1 MGKIEKI
8 QKWKYKDHN
17 LNPVKEGDEELEK
30 LAEIIDN
37 ANKED
42 LREIFDKAIQKTY
55 EQYKKYLYGHN
66 LFLFRDLQQH
76 IKDSVNC
83 LIIGAYIP
91 SITNSNLLLE
101 RALKLTLIQFE
112 VGSFINYD
120 DEEIIKKYLQADRQY
135 AGKSMEKN
143 IQKCIKYKILTKEEA
158 DEVSEYK
165 LKFRD
170 GFSHF
175 TPINILKG
183 EQLLTNIS
191 LQDNP
196 NFETTL
202 KLPQYQSMQV
212 VNFAIQNA
220 ESHLSYVL
228 DIINHLQFKVLEKF
242 GKNIKAKKKS

>member
-1 MGKIEKI
+1 MDKVEKN
-8 QKWKYKDHN
+8 QKWKYKGHN
-17 LNPVKEGDEELEK
+17 LNSFKEDDEEFKK
-30 LAEIIDN
+30 LAKVIDN
-37 ANKED
+37 ANKDD
-42 LREIFDKAIQKTY
+42 LKETFDKAIQTTY

-66 LFLFRDLQQH
+66 LFLFSDLQQH

-91 SITNSNLLLE
+91 SITNTNLLLE
-101 RALKLTLIQFE
+101 RAVKLTLIQFE
-112 VGSFINYD
+112 VGSVINYD

-143 IQKCIKYKILTKEEA
+143 IQKCIKYKILTTEEA
-158 DEVSEYK
+158 DEVSEHK

-175 TPINILKG
+175 TPLNILKG

-196 NFETTL
+196 DFETTL
-202 KLPQYQSMQV
+202 KLPQYQSIQV
-212 VNFAIQNA
+212 MNFAIHNA
-220 ESHLSYVL
+220 EKHLSYVL
-228 DIINHLQFKVLEKF
+228 DIINHLQFKVLEEF
-242 GKNIKAKKKS
+242 SKNLKAKEKS